1 MIIRGNLSILLIIG
15 ICGIL
20 FPQVPFDKN
29 GAYLIPSISSTFF
42 DIYRSRNTV
51 SEFATD
57 FRSIDFDLQYS
68 PGKHSYNFGMNAS
81 SLSLSQMNS
90 KSDFSSNLKFNQ
102 QNIRVGYN
110 YFGDIFEVGSKLIFY
125 ETNKL
130 FNNPFEITAGFKFD
144 RSIFR
149 NMKFEFVQNRL
160 DYDSDLSYSS
170 DGLAINNLMSWNRI
184 SQSIELRNFKKDKL
198 NFEFYTLYHNAD
210 DPISSK
216 HKFNLSGNIFGLK
229 GSYFDNQDYY
239 FLNFNYANG
248 SGKLQLEYDKNYY
261 GEQKFENIKYVN
273 IEVHLLQKALEKIL
287 DRIKFSYTEL
297 GGKVTG
303 EVQSWPFTDIITS
316 VVANRIY
323 YRGVIGIKI
332 VSLGFIK
339 NFEVKDYEVAPSLNL
354 FHLIP
359 NGEIENWEP
368 VFLVFGVKNFRS
380 SRIDYKY
387 LGVLDFQLSL
397 TKEFRDIQFQLTA
410 GQLIPIYQSKYEKNI
425 QSDGIHVDKPK
436 SSEDGGRWIQLK
448 LTYFTNL

>member
-1 MIIRGNLSILLIIG
+1 MIFG

-20 FPQVPFDKN
+20 IPQVPFDKN
-29 GAYLIPSISSTFF
+29 ETYLIPSISSTYF
-42 DIYRSRNTV
+42 DIYRSRSSV
-51 SEFATD
+51 SEFSTD
-57 FRSIDFDLQYS
+57 FRNIDFDLQFS
-68 PGKHSYNFGMNAS
+68 LGKHLYNFGMNS
-81 SLSLSQMNS
+81 SLLSLSQINR
-90 KSDFSSNLKFNQ
+90 KSDFSSNLKFSQ
-102 QNIRVGYN
+102 QNIRLGYN
-110 YFGDIFEVGSKLIFY
+110 YFGDIFQIGSKLIFF

-130 FNNPFEITAGFKFD
+130 INNPFEITAGLKFD

-149 NMKFEFVQNRL
+149 NLKFEFSQNGL
-160 DYDSDLSYSS
+160 DYDSYLSYSS
-170 DGLAINNLMSWNRI
+170 DELDINNMMSWNRI
-184 SQSIELRNFKKDKL
+184 SHSIELRNFKDDKL
-198 NFEFYTLYHNAD
+198 NFEFYSLYHNAG

-216 HKFNLSGNIFGLK
+216 HKFNLSGNIYGLT

-239 FLNFNYANG
+239 SLNFNYANG

-287 DRIKFSYTEL
+287 DRIKISYTEL

-303 EVQSWPFTDIITS
+303 EVQSWPFTDIVTS

-323 YRGVIGIKI
+323 YRGAIGIKI
-332 VSLGFIK
+332 VSLGFAK
-339 NFEVKDYEVAPSLNL
+339 NFEVKDYEVTPRLNL

-380 SRIDYKY
+380 SQIDYKY
-387 LGVLDFQLSL
+387 FGVLDFQLSL

-410 GQLIPIYQSKYEKNI
+410 GQLLPIYQSKYQKNI
-425 QSDGIHVDKPK
+425 PSGGIQVEKPK

-448 LTYFTNL
+448 LTYLTNL